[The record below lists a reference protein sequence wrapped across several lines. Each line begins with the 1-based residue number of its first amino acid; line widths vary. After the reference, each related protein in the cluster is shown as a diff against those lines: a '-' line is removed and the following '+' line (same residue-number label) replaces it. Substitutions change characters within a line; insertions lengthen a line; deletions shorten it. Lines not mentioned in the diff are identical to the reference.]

1 MNNNLN
7 DSNMSFSCI
16 INKIN
21 SHKIISFDIFGT
33 LLKRNIRHPDDI
45 FILVENEYNRLEKD
59 KIANFPALRKKAEKK
74 SKSLS
79 KDEEITFDSIYKCLP
94 YENPIKER
102 LKQLELLIEENFL
115 TINHAIKKVYD
126 YAVSAK
132 KEIIIVSDMYLPES
146 VLKRILTKFGYTT
159 YRKIYVSSAYGVTKR
174 TGNLFKLLIKENNYI
189 PKDILHI
196 GDAKRSDW
204 LVPIRLGIHTIHI
217 KTYTNKLLYD
227 SKSINYDIS
236 YNILSTFINNSSPQN
251 NRYEQ
256 LGYEALGPVLVG
268 FCKWLEYNKKVHKID
283 KLLFLS
289 RDGQI
294 ISKAYQQLYPKSL
307 FEYIYTSRRSLVV
320 PLICQQESLE
330 SIFDIIPFYRYTSI
344 KALIERL
351 GLEYEKYK
359 SIIVKYGFN
368 EDSSFL
374 KKEYLSNPNFVQLF
388 NELKGD
394 ILKNSEE
401 ELNGFKKYIIPHLTS
416 TVGIVDIGWKGT
428 MQKTLIKL
436 FDKLDIRSTLQGFYL
451 GLLSNMSNAYGYFFD
466 SYRKNNENLLLSF
479 SGLFEV
485 FFSAAHGSV
494 ERYNSDGSIKL
505 YDFEYNLNEKSKTD
519 YKIIQSIQK
528 GALDFV
534 KDYNQS
540 AIKDYID
547 WNAELAFHRMIC
559 LGTDSRKRDLNILG
573 DIYFFDHKILLLAH
587 PSPRIFFNP
596 FKLKKEFSSAPWKIG
611 YLKRLLNI
619 KLPYLTIYKTIKHL
633 YK

>member
-7 DSNMSFSCI
+7 GSSMNFACTI
-16 INKIN
+16 EKID
-21 SHKIISFDIFGT
+21 SHKVISFDIFDT
-33 LLKRNIRHPDDI
+33 LLKRNVRHPDDI
-45 FILVENEYNRLEKD
+45 FILVENEYNKLEKD

-74 SKSLS
+74 SRSLS
-79 KDEEITFDSIYKCLP
+79 KDEEITFNSIYECLP

-115 TINHAIKKVYD
+115 TINHEIKKVYD
-126 YAVSAK
+126 YAVSIQ
-132 KEIIIVSDMYLPES
+132 KEIIIVSDMYLPETM
-146 VLKRILTKFGYTT
+146 LKRILTKFGYTT
-159 YRKIYVSSAYGVTKR
+159 YRKIYVSSTYGVTKR

-204 LVPIRLGIHTIHI
+204 LIPIRLGIHTIHI

-227 SKSINYDIS
+227 SKNISHDIN
-236 YNILSTFINNSSPQN
+236 YNILSTFVNNSIPQN

-256 LGYEALGPVLVG
+256 LGYETLGPVLVG
-268 FCKWLEYNKKVHKID
+268 FCKWLEYNKKAHKID

-294 ISKAYQQLYPKSL
+294 ISKAYQQLYPKSS

-320 PLICQQESLE
+320 PLICQQKSLE

-359 SIIVKYGFN
+359 STIEKYGFN
-368 EDSSFL
+368 ETSFSL
-374 KKEYLSNPNFVQLF
+374 KEEYLTNPNFIQLF
-388 NELKGD
+388 NELKD
-394 ILKNSEE
+394 EILRNSEE
-401 ELNGFKKYIIPHLTS
+401 ELDGFKKYIIPHLTS

-436 FDKLDIRSTLQGFYL
+436 LNSLNIRSTLQGFYL
-451 GLLSNMSNAYGYFFD
+451 GILSNMPNAYGYFFD
-466 SYRKNNENLLLSF
+466 SDKKNNENLLLSF

-485 FFSAAHGSV
+485 FFSADHGSV
-494 ERYNSDGSIKL
+494 ERYNSDGFVKL

-534 KDYNQS
+534 NDYNQS
-540 AIKDYID
+540 AIKDYIN
-547 WNAELAFHRMIC
+547 WNAELAFHRVIC
-559 LGTDSRKRDLNILG
+559 LGTNSRKRDLSILG
-573 DIYFFDHKILLLAH
+573 DIHFFDHKILQLAH
-587 PSPRIFFNP
+587 PSSNVIFNP

-611 YLKRLLNI
+611 YLKRLLKI
-619 KLPYLTIYKTIKHL
+619 KLPYLTIYKTIKRL